1 MAVFGLRAL
10 PASSSN
16 RRSTSGLNRT
26 VNGRPFV
33 ATYLVS
39 SHSLPGSLLYS
50 ESLFPKKR
58 VVFSAARLGQGE

>member
-1 MAVFGLRAL
+1 MAVFGRLAL

-33 ATYLVS
+33 ATYFTS
-39 SHSLPGSLLYS
+39 S
-50 ESLFPKKR
+50 
-58 VVFSAARLGQGE
+58 